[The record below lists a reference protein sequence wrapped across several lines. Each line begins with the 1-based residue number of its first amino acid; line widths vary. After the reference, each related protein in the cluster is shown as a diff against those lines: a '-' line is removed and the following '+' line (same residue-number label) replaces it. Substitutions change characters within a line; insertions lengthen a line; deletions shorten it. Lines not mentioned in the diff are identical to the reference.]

1 MHCHFVDTAGGS
13 SGSPRQIKY
22 RSLEC
27 PPIVDEG
34 VTTSGSETR
43 NTAYEEEEIHITVL
57 SRNGGGGVW
66 LHGRQTEN
74 TPSTRQVAMADAM
87 RLVCSEH
94 RAQLIANQSR
104 VLIASSNLVYLG
116 KVQLIADLHFRT

>member
-1 MHCHFVDTAGGS
+1 MHCQFVDTAGGS

-22 RSLEC
+22 RSLKC

-74 TPSTRQVAMADAM
+74 TPSTRQVAMADDKVAVLADCVLSVLWSGP
-87 RLVCSEH
+87 RRESA
-94 RAQLIANQSR
+94 RR
-104 VLIASSNLVYLG
+104 VGGDAC
-116 KVQLIADLHFRT
+116 RR